1 MMKNKCNF
9 FSSCAVVS
17 MIPSVLIQE
26 IARAFIK
33 FALYMVPLIFF
44 SDFPKSFFGHRLRLM

>member
-1 MMKNKCNF
+1 MMKNKFNF

-26 IARAFIK
+26 IASAFIK
-33 FALYMVPLIFF
+33 FALYMVPLIFSQISQRAF
-44 SDFPKSFFGHRLRLM
+44 LDIV

>member
-17 MIPSVLIQE
+17 MIPNVLIQE
-26 IARAFIK
+26 IASAYKVCIVHG
-33 FALYMVPLIFF
+33 ALDFF